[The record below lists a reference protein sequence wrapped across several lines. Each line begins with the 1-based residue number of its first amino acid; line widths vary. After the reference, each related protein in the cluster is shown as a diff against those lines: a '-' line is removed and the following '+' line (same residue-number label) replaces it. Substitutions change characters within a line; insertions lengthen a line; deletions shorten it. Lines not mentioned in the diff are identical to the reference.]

1 MSEIGF
7 EEAERQGDLDSNLHV
22 YDGEPW
28 KVKLSEQALKR
39 MNRSVENRDGSIHKA

>member
-28 KVKLSEQALKR
+28 KVKLTEQAIKR
-39 MNRSVENRDGSIHKA
+39 LGERDAGV